1 MKKVACI
8 ILSILLLIGCMGCA
22 AVISHPSGTAVQI
35 CYNRENIFFDLE
47 LSQEEANVVLS
58 VLNGKKRDLDKTVTG
73 AGCGFGREQA
83 FIINGSTYCLAQ
95 DGCDCIWE
103 EGTNNYYVLPTQ
115 EMNPLREI
123 FNAHGGNLPLQKG
136 SSVDEATA
144 WDWAQGL
151 NPKDITSATPWS
163 QDKTFEALDGAE
175 RRELVRLLNK
185 LTKDSFTENENL
197 TGGTPLFGIE
207 IVIGSATYHINEYNG
222 PNGRLEMVMYN
233 EKQWII
239 DNDDLFTFIQ
249 EITGNVISG

>member
-1 MKKVACI
+1 MKKCI
-8 ILSILLLIGCMGCA
+8 AFALAMIYVLSLAGC
-22 AVISHPSGTAVQI
+22 S
-35 CYNRENIFFDLE
+35 NK
-47 LSQEEANVVLS
+47 EAN
-58 VLNGKKRDLDKTVTG
+58 K
-73 AGCGFGREQA
+73 
-83 FIINGSTYCLAQ
+83 
-95 DGCDCIWE
+95 
-103 EGTNNYYVLPTQ
+103 
-115 EMNPLREI
+115 
-123 FNAHGGNLPLQKG
+123 
-136 SSVDEATA
+136 EATV
-144 WDWAQGL
+144 WGWAQGV
-151 NPKDITSATPWS
+151 NQKDITSATPWS

-207 IVIGSATYHINEYNG
+207 IVIGSATYNINEYNG